1 MFWEVFFANA
11 VTRAVALGFALWVA
25 GGVLARMADRMLAAA
40 CGFLLAAA
48 LGHLIPEAFE
58 SAAPGSA
65 GALVATMI
73 GAALF
78 FLLFSRLTASAHVH
92 GRLGEAH
99 AIEPAPLL
107 AGGMLHGFADGVLVA
122 ASFLADERTGW
133 LIALAVLFHEFPQQV
148 GYLTVLRSAGMS
160 RRRSAVFCTVIAFSA
175 VAGGMAG
182 CIAIGMAG
190 EALPYALAASG
201 ASFVYITL
209 ASLLPEAFRTA
220 RTGRDR
226 RRQLAALLLGA
237 AAALAILG
245 LEHHGHDGHAVP
257 HEEIHALR

>member
-65 GALVATMI
+65 GALAATMI

-182 CIAIGMAG
+182 VLASSFQDSYMAHWNG
-190 EALPYALAASG
+190 FFEQSMVEEQDPDVFVLEVVERRLDYLAA
-201 ASFVYITL
+201 
-209 ASLLPEAFRTA
+209 FRLS
-220 RTGRDR
+220 D
-226 RRQLAALLLGA
+226 
-237 AAALAILG
+237 
-245 LEHHGHDGHAVP
+245 
-257 HEEIHALR
+257 